1 MLLWRPYVKGMG
13 LDDAK
18 MCPWCE
24 RWCLKDAA
32 CAYVFACGLEAGAA
46 GKFRVGAGCGR
57 TWCWECGKKYCTPY
71 YDPVTGMRSAG
82 ARDSHDA
89 GCCRQEVGF
98 KQEEYCGGG
107 HSSHCG
113 KRW

>member
-1 MLLWRPYVKGMG
+1 MG